1 MFHKRLL
8 KEFKDNQKYVIGM
21 VVTQWISLLA
31 NVVLM
36 FETVTFLEKL
46 SAQKVDMQSSIWLLI
61 TLCIVLLVRGI
72 STTIN
77 SKLSFQAATNV
88 KVRLRERI
96 YQKLM
101 QLGSGYRNTIATSEA
116 VQISTEGVEQLE
128 IYFAK
133 YVPQFFYSM
142 LAPVTLFFIVGSMSL
157 KVAAVLLLCVPL
169 IPVSIVAVQKFA
181 KKMLNKYWGT
191 YTELGDSFFGKS
203 AGFDYTKNL

>member
-1 MFHKRLL
+1 
-8 KEFKDNQKYVIGM
+8 M

-157 KVAAVLLLCVPL
+157 KVAAV
-169 IPVSIVAVQKFA
+169 
-181 KKMLNKYWGT
+181 
-191 YTELGDSFFGKS
+191 
-203 AGFDYTKNL
+203 